1 MMFEL
6 FVGLISL
13 DERGISSVTSK
24 STFLRRGRPFLTAC
38 PDSLHDRSL
47 DPAVL
52 RGKKSLQQLA
62 CRKKLDQ
69 TWFAL
74 KHRLFAAIVCDNQNR
89 FNVNLFADEDRT
101 AGPRDRAR

>member
-1 MMFEL
+1 
-6 FVGLISL
+6 
-13 DERGISSVTSK
+13 
-24 STFLRRGRPFLTAC
+24 
-38 PDSLHDRSL
+38 
-47 DPAVL
+47 
-52 RGKKSLQQLA
+52 LQQLA